1 MIYDCFQFFN
11 ELDTLEIR
19 LEELYPVV
27 DKFIICESTKTHSG
41 KNKPLRYIEN
51 IDRYRKYADKI
62 KYIVYDNFP
71 EKATSWDLENNQ
83 RRYLVNGLTE
93 VSNYD
98 MIMISDIDEI
108 PRRSFIESFKASYI
122 KSFEMTT
129 TPITLC
135 TQLFYDKLN
144 YMVVEPEEF
153 HNWRGTVVIN
163 GKMLKENSDL
173 HWYRHFKDTFPNI
186 KNTGWHFSYL
196 GDEKQIIEKIE
207 SFAHTESDTEEIKAT
222 IRKNIGKCVDLF
234 DRGEYKLIKIEVDS
248 TFPEAVK
255 NNIERY
261 AHIL

>member
-1 MIYDCFQFFN
+1 MVYDCFQFFN

-41 KNKPLRYIEN
+41 KNKSLRYIEN
-51 IDRYRKYADKI
+51 IDRYKRYSDKI
-62 KYIVYDNFP
+62 KYIVFNDFPDN
-71 EKATSWDLENNQ
+71 ATSWQLENNQ
-83 RRYLVNGLTE
+83 RRFLISGLTDIN
-93 VSNYD
+93 SYD

-108 PRRSFIESFKASYI
+108 PRRSFLQQFKIEYFRNLNKI
-122 KSFEMTT
+122 T

-135 TQLFYDKLN
+135 TQLFYDKLT
-144 YMVVEPEEF
+144 YKVVEPEEF

-163 GKMLKENSDL
+163 GKLLQENQDL
-173 HWYRHFKDTFPNI
+173 HWYRHFKDSFPNI

-207 SFAHTESDTEEIKAT
+207 SFAHTESDTEEIKNT
-222 IRKNIGKCVDLF
+222 IKKNIGKCVDLF
-234 DRGEYKLIKIEVDS
+234 DRHEYKLEKIEIDE

-255 NNIERY
+255 NNPERY
-261 AHIL
+261 KHIL

>member
-1 MIYDCFQFFN
+1 MQLF
-11 ELDTLEIR
+11 
-19 LEELYPVV
+19 V
-27 DKFIICESTKTHSG
+27 
-41 KNKPLRYIEN
+41 
-51 IDRYRKYADKI
+51 
-62 KYIVYDNFP
+62 
-71 EKATSWDLENNQ
+71 
-83 RRYLVNGLTE
+83 
-93 VSNYD
+93 
-98 MIMISDIDEI
+98 
-108 PRRSFIESFKASYI
+108 ESFKASYI